1 MKSQKILANP
11 LTMYKTRNRV
21 DKKPKIIKTPYFHLI
36 EKLELPLEEPV
47 WCPTAVK
54 SGQSISI
61 KAMVEY
67 LNIAPAIERK
77 AVLLIR
83 AYDESGNEVNVQL
96 DKMFKSEA
104 FGAYF
109 VYLPSTQSK
118 VTELYTFVVPEGV
131 STIHFGFSRFLC
143 SDDERVLVS
152 DLTIYPQAV
161 AQSSKK
167 IKTASNHVIE
177 KLELPLEDPVWCPTT
192 VKTGQSI
199 SIKARVDYL
208 NIAPAIE
215 RKAVLLIRAYDESG
229 NEVNV
234 QLDKMFKSEA
244 FGAYFIYLPS
254 TQSEVTELY
263 TFVVPEGVSMIHFG
277 FSRFLCSDDEQV
289 VVSDLNIYPQA
300 VAQSSKKIGTAS
312 NHLIE
317 KLELPL
323 EDPVW
328 YPTVVKPGDSISIKA
343 LVEYLNIDPAAKRKA
358 VLLIRAYDEFG
369 KLKFVNLDKLFQSDA
384 FGAYFKY
391 LAPADNEVEDVYSFE
406 VPEEVAIIYFGFSR
420 FLCRQG
426 EQVIINKL
434 AIYPES
440 VSPSSHLKRENSAL
454 GQIHNLSYHFKR
466 NHINI
471 NKSFPRISY
480 DYGKRLWPNKV
491 KDIRFISV
499 LDEISESSW
508 SEEFGLFRL
517 TRNNFVKQVAASTAN
532 GLFLESCW
540 NGNSGEWLYAFTSP
554 ELKHKNAQDLL
565 KAISV
570 AKSKGLPIMFWNKE
584 DPMHYEKF
592 LPIAEKCDI
601 VFTTDV
607 NKVDDYKKDLNNNNV
622 YTLPFAANPYIC
634 NPMNRSRY
642 EEENICFAGSYYSVG
657 HDDRKQQMDDVL
669 PALLNLDGIIYD
681 RMSKLNNERYY
692 FPDKYQNIIRDSV
705 NFKEMTA
712 LYKHFKLFLNVNT
725 ITDSPSMMS
734 RRVYELLA
742 CGTPV
747 ISTPSR
753 ALEEQFPNIVQIA
766 ESAEEVERIAK
777 RLLNHPKEYEQ
788 LSHLGYREVMLKHTY
803 ENRKNVIC
811 KSLNI
816 PNRNQQPLVSVI
828 LCTCRSY
835 LIDRI
840 VENLTRQNYQNIEV
854 IFVLQDFSNTEIS
867 MLLDKV
873 KASNIKR
880 VEMIELNSKDISLGE
895 RFNTAAKIAKG
906 EYIAKIDD
914 DDFYFENYLTDMLI
928 PFAFGDFAL
937 VGKREVFMYLEGQN
951 KLIRRYPKQRHQT
964 VEFVAGPTFVIKKS
978 VFDQVKF
985 EQRNTGEDSSFIKNI
1000 IIKGYKVYS
1009 SDPFNFVQFRASNS
1023 NHHTWKVKDQEL
1035 LSGSQTEVICDG
1047 LDDSYY
1053 RF

>member
-1 MKSQKILANP
+1 MKDKIESVITKRLRYLRQKDKEAVSSDILQLMNSYSIKSESLKKEKSLLEDEVKSLKNEFNLIKKENKNLKNKVRFLSNELNAKFEKKESQTIAFQLGES
-11 LTMYKTRNRV
+11 
-21 DKKPKIIKTPYFHLI
+21 LI
-36 EKLELPLEEPV
+36 E
-47 WCPTAVK
+47 
-54 SGQSISI
+54 SI
-61 KAMVEY
+61 KNPKVGIKKLPTTTTY
-67 LNIAPAIERK
+67 LVKESIIRRSKKKSASKLDRILG
-77 AVLLIR
+77 VLLEDIHVSSLEKINQ
-83 AYDESGNEVNVQL
+83 D
-96 DKMFKSEA
+96 
-104 FGAYF
+104 
-109 VYLPSTQSK
+109 SK
-118 VTELYTFVVPEGV
+118 YIQG
-131 STIHFGFSRFLC
+131 
-143 SDDERVLVS
+143 
-152 DLTIYPQAV
+152 
-161 AQSSKK
+161 
-167 IKTASNHVIE
+167 
-177 KLELPLEDPVWCPTT
+177 
-192 VKTGQSI
+192 
-199 SIKARVDYL
+199 
-208 NIAPAIE
+208 
-215 RKAVLLIRAYDESG
+215 
-229 NEVNV
+229 
-234 QLDKMFKSEA
+234 
-244 FGAYFIYLPS
+244 
-254 TQSEVTELY
+254 
-263 TFVVPEGVSMIHFG
+263 
-277 FSRFLCSDDEQV
+277 
-289 VVSDLNIYPQA
+289 
-300 VAQSSKKIGTAS
+300 
-312 NHLIE
+312 
-317 KLELPL
+317 
-323 EDPVW
+323 
-328 YPTVVKPGDSISIKA
+328 TVVKKSETERKYIDIK
-343 LVEYLNIDPAAKRKA
+343 N
-358 VLLIRAYDEFG
+358 
-369 KLKFVNLDKLFQSDA
+369 N
-384 FGAYFKY
+384 
-391 LAPADNEVEDVYSFE
+391 
-406 VPEEVAIIYFGFSR
+406 FS
-420 FLCRQG
+420 
-426 EQVIINKL
+426 
-434 AIYPES
+434 
-440 VSPSSHLKRENSAL
+440 
-454 GQIHNLSYHFKR
+454 
-466 NHINI
+466 
-471 NKSFPRISY
+471 RISY
-480 DYGKRLWPNKV
+480 DYSRDLWPKKV
-491 KDIRFISV
+491 KSTRFISV

-517 TRNNFVKQVAASTAN
+517 ARNNFVKQVAASTAN

-540 NGNSGEWLYAFTSP
+540 NGNNGEWLYAFTSP

-565 KAISV
+565 KAIDV
-570 AKSKGLPIMFWNKE
+570 AKSKGLPILFWNKE

-601 VFTTDV
+601 VFTTDA

-642 EEENICFAGSYYSVG
+642 EEESICFAGSYYSVG
-657 HDDRKQQMDDVL
+657 HDARKQQMDDVL

-692 FPDKYQNIIRDSV
+692 FPEKYQNIIRDSV

-747 ISTPSR
+747 ISTPSK

-777 RLLNHPKEYEQ
+777 RLLTHPKEYEK

-803 ENRKNVIC
+803 EDRKDVIC
-811 KSLNI
+811 KSLSI

-854 IFVLQDFSNTEIS
+854 IFVLQDFNSTEVS

-873 KASNIKR
+873 KASSIKR
-880 VEMIELNSKDISLGE
+880 VEVIELNSKDISLGE

-914 DDFYFENYLTDMLI
+914 DDFYFENYLKDMLI
-928 PFAFGDFAL
+928 PFSFGDFAL

-964 VEFVAGPTFVIKKS
+964 VEFVAGPTFVVKKS
-978 VFDQVKF
+978 VFDQVEF

-1023 NHHTWKVKDQEL
+1023 DHHTWKVTDNEL
-1035 LSGSQTEVICDG
+1035 LNGKQTEVVCEG
-1047 LDDSYY
+1047 LDDSFY